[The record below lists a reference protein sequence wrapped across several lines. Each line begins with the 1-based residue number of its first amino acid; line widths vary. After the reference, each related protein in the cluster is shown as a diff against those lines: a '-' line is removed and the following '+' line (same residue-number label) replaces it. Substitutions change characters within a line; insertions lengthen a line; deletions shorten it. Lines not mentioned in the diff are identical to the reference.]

1 VEIRCVPAARQTVAA
16 GKFAGFVD
24 AITSINPVVNRSKIK
39 AVLCLCSVAVLLAAG
54 NCFSADIT
62 TLDGKTY
69 KDATVTGVEP
79 DALHISFR
87 QGVVRIPF
95 VELPNDLRRQY
106 GYDPLKAAQYQ
117 NPVAVK
123 PAGRVLADNPEQIR
137 MFVVLGG
144 VALILLVVVLVI
156 YSNAKSR
163 AAKEALYEKLTNEL
177 HDYTEAAKQAN
188 KLPTVSTDVF
198 LKAGES
204 AFYDCPSSL
213 YETRAVR
220 QYQAGHVGF
229 RVAKGVW
236 VGGTQG
242 QSVSNQ
248 EWSKIDDGTLTITN
262 IRMIFNGTQG
272 SRNIVLNKII
282 SVQSFLDGLEVAVE
296 NRQKNLMLTAPNPYI
311 AAGIIRVLHEG
322 GGLGEAAVQTKP

>member
-1 VEIRCVPAARQTVAA
+1 M
-16 GKFAGFVD
+16 
-24 AITSINPVVNRSKIK
+24 
-39 AVLCLCSVAVLLAAG
+39 AVLLAAG

-69 KDATVTGVEP
+69 KDATVTGLEP

-95 VELPNDLRRQY
+95 VELPEDLRRQY

-117 NPVAVK
+117 NPVAVN
-123 PAGRVLADNPEQIR
+123 PAGRVLADNPEQIG

-144 VALILLVVVLVI
+144 VALILVLVVVAI
-156 YSNAKSR
+156 ASKAKSR
-163 AAKEALYEKLTNEL
+163 AADKAHDEKLTTEL
-177 HDYTEAAKQAN
+177 NDYVEAAKQAN
-188 KLPTVSTDVF
+188 KLPTVSTEVF

-220 QYQAGHVGF
+220 QFQAGHVGF
-229 RVAKGVW
+229 RVAQGVW
-236 VGGTQG
+236 VGATQG
-242 QSVSNQ
+242 QSISNE
-248 EWSKIDDGTLTITN
+248 EWGKIDDGTLTITN
-262 IRMIFNGTQG
+262 MRVIFNGTKG

-282 SVQSFLDGLEVAVE
+282 STQSFIDGLELAVE
-296 NRQKNLMLTAPNPYI
+296 NRQKNLALTAPNPYI
-311 AAGIIRVLHEG
+311 ASGIIRYLCKSKGVATLPAESDSESSRTDSTG
-322 GGLGEAAVQTKP
+322 

>member
-1 VEIRCVPAARQTVAA
+1 M
-16 GKFAGFVD
+16 
-24 AITSINPVVNRSKIK
+24 
-39 AVLCLCSVAVLLAAG
+39 AVLLAAG
-54 NCFSADIT
+54 DCFSADIT
-62 TLDGKTY
+62 TLNGKTY

-79 DALHISFR
+79 DGVRICFR
-87 QGVVRIPF
+87 QGVVKVPF
-95 VELPNDLRRQY
+95 DRLPENLRREY
-106 GYDPLKAAQYQ
+106 YY
-117 NPVAVK
+117 NPTPKLVESHNAVAVN
-123 PAGRVLADNPEQIR
+123 PTGGQSVADNAGPI
-137 MFVVLGG
+137 VILAG
-144 VALILLVVVLVI
+144 LLLLVVGGI
-156 YSNAKSR
+156 SAATYANAKSR
-163 AAKEALYEKLTNEL
+163 AAKKALYEKLTNEL
-177 HDYTEAAKQAN
+177 HDYTEAAKKAN

-262 IRMIFNGTQG
+262 IRVIFNGTQG

-311 AAGIIRVLHEG
+311 AAGIIRVLHER
-322 GGLGEAAVQTKP
+322 GGLGEAAVQTEQQPG